1 MQDKENL
8 QKKFGKHLKKLR
20 TELNISGAELAR
32 RTFMEKPYITLLE
45 KGGANPTLHTLHKI
59 ADALEIS
66 IEELFKGFK

>member
-1 MQDKENL
+1 MQEKEQL

-20 TELNISGAELAR
+20 MERNVSSAELSR
-32 RTFMEKPYITLLE
+32 RTFIEKPHITRLE
-45 KGGANPTLHTLHKI
+45 KGESNPTLFTLQKI